1 MLSCNGHD
9 GGFESRAGELRI
21 VHHEGEVFVRFDQPV
36 KVSVAGDYLLRITR
50 KSFRVSDRRQPRNDR
65 RWEAWRINLKDAQ
78 DLLGRVIGLGVVE
91 KQVRCG
97 KQVGCG
103 PFSKIVEMVAS

>member
-1 MLSCNGHD
+1 MLP
-9 GGFESRAGELRI
+9 EAR
-21 VHHEGEVFVRFDQPV
+21 
-36 KVSVAGDYLLRITR
+36 
-50 KSFRVSDRRQPRNDR
+50 RRQLRSDR

-91 KQVRCG
+91 KRVR
-97 KQVGCG
+97 CG